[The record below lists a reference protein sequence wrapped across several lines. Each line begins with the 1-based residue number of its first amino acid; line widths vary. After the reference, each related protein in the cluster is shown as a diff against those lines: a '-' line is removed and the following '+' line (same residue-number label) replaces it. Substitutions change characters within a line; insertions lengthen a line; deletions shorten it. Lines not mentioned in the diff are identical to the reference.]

1 MVQKHVWIAA
11 GVLALLVGAF
21 FVTRDAPPSQMDAAL
36 VLEAPSTL
44 GRLEWERPGDERVV
58 LESRASGWWLTS
70 PVEAPLSR
78 QAGDEVERAFG
89 QTLKSDDL
97 RFEMSEDRTFG
108 LSDDEVVKVAIFEA
122 GKSSPTTRLRVGDT
136 VLMMKDGTHS
146 TFVLA
151 EGDERVYRL
160 FHTSLGDLVRRPVD
174 DLRSRSIVS
183 LGDEA
188 LRSVQWSHADGHLLK
203 IEPAADSSETRWM
216 LASPQVE
223 MALDAATVG
232 RVVNTLSRLN
242 ARDFVDEGDA
252 QLEELDFD
260 APAVTV
266 TLETGSKRVELAVVR
281 QGEGDQAKLYV
292 RRAGDGQVFEVA
304 SSARTA
310 LLTRML
316 DVKDRAVMPIAS
328 DAMTSIELAG
338 DDRVRLVKGE
348 EGVWTMARPVGVE
361 VDQDEASAM
370 ASWLGALRAERWVE
384 DVDEYRAGLT
394 PGERSSVR
402 VSAADREDVLY
413 LGASVEDLSGGRY
426 ARLASSPAIFVLP
439 ESALRRLTQNAD
451 AFAAPSD
458 GQLRGEQRPD
468 F

>member
-1 MVQKHVWIAA
+1 MMVQKHVWIAA
-11 GVLALLVGAF
+11 GVLALLVGAYF
-21 FVTRDAPPSQMDAAL
+21 LTRDDPATKVEPALTIEPPSQ
-36 VLEAPSTL
+36 L
-44 GRLEWERPGDERVV
+44 GRLEWERPGEERVV
-58 LESRASGWWLTS
+58 LASRASGWWLTS

-122 GKSSPTTRLRVGDT
+122 GQSDPMTELRVGEEIQ
-136 VLMMKDGTHS
+136 VPGTGVAR
-146 TFVLA
+146 TFAQV
-151 EGDERVYRL
+151 EGKEKIYRL
-160 FHTSLGDLVRRPVD
+160 QAALGELVRQPVD

-183 LGDEA
+183 LGDEE

-203 IEPAADSSETRWM
+203 IEPAADSSETRWT

-223 MALDAATVG
+223 MGLDAASVG
-232 RVVNTLSRLN
+232 RFVNTLSRLS

-252 QLEELDFD
+252 RLEVLNFD
-260 APAVTV
+260 APTTTV
-266 TLETGSKRVELAVVR
+266 TLETGSKKVDLAVAR
-281 QGEGDQAKLYV
+281 QGEGDQAKLYA
-292 RRAGDGQVFEVA
+292 RRVGDGQVFEVA

-328 DAMTSIELAG
+328 DAMTGIELAG
-338 DDRVRLVKGE
+338 DERVRLLKDD

>member
-11 GVLALLVGAF
+11 GVLVLLVGAF
-21 FVTRDAPPSQMDAAL
+21 FVTRDKPPTQVDSAL
-36 VLEAPSTL
+36 VLEAPTTL
-44 GRLEWERPGDERVV
+44 GRLEWERPGDDRVV
-58 LESRASGWWLTS
+58 LESRESGWWLTS

-78 QAGDEVERAFG
+78 QVGDEVEWAFG

-97 RFEMSEDRTFG
+97 RFEMSDDRTFG
-108 LSDDEVVKVAIFEA
+108 LAEDEAVNVAIFGA
-122 GKSSPTTRLRVGDT
+122 GQSDPTTRLRIGEEIQVP
-136 VLMMKDGTHS
+136 GTGVAR
-146 TFVLA
+146 TFAQV
-151 EGDERVYRL
+151 EGKEKIYRL
-160 FHTSLGDLVRRPVD
+160 QAALGDLVRRRVD

-183 LGDEA
+183 LGDEE
-188 LRSVQWSHADGHLLK
+188 LRSVQWSHVDGHLLK
-203 IEPAADSSETRWM
+203 IEPAADSSETRWK

-223 MALDAATVG
+223 MALDAASVG
-232 RVVNTLSRLN
+232 RFVNTLSRLN

-252 QLEELDFD
+252 QLEALDFD

-266 TLETGSKRVELAVVR
+266 TLETGSKQAELQVVR

-304 SSARTA
+304 GSARTA
-310 LLTRML
+310 LLARML

-338 DDRVRLVKGE
+338 DDRVRLVKD
-348 EGVWTMARPVGVE
+348 EGGQWTMARPAGVE

-384 DVDEYRAGLT
+384 DVEEREAGLS
-394 PGERSSVR
+394 PGQRSSVR
-402 VSAADREDVLY
+402 VSAADGEEVLY
-413 LGASVEDLSGGRY
+413 LGASVDDLSGGRY
-426 ARLASSPAIFVLP
+426 ARVASSPAIFVLP
-439 ESALRRLTQNAD
+439 ESALRRLTQDAD

-458 GQLRGEQRPD
+458 G
-468 F
+468 

>member
-21 FVTRDAPPSQMDAAL
+21 FVTRDAPPSQVDAAL
-36 VLEAPSTL
+36 VVEAPSTL
-44 GRLEWERPGDERVV
+44 GRLEWDRPGDERVV

-108 LSDDEVVKVAIFEA
+108 LSEDDVVKVAIFEA
-122 GKSSPTTRLRVGDT
+122 GQSDPMTELRVGEEIQ
-136 VLMMKDGTHS
+136 VPGTGVAR
-146 TFVLA
+146 TFAQV
-151 EGDERVYRL
+151 EGKEKIYRL
-160 FHTSLGDLVRRPVD
+160 QAALGELVRQPVD

-203 IEPAADSSETRWM
+203 IEPAAESSETRWM

-252 QLEELDFD
+252 QLEALDFD

-266 TLETGSKRVELAVVR
+266 TLETGSKKVELAVVR

-316 DVKDRAVMPIAS
+316 DVKDRAVMPMAS

-338 DDRVRLVKGE
+338 DDRVRLVKDD
-348 EGVWTMARPVGVE
+348 EGVWTMARPEGVE
-361 VDQDEASAM
+361 VDPSEASAL

-384 DVDEYRAGLT
+384 EIDDREAGLS
-394 PGERSSVR
+394 PGQRSSVR
-402 VSAADREDVLY
+402 VSAADGEEVLY
-413 LGASVEDLSGGRY
+413 LGASVDDLSGGRY

-439 ESALRRLTQNAD
+439 ESALRRLTQDAD

-458 GQLRGEQRPD
+458 G
-468 F
+468 

>member
-11 GVLALLVGAF
+11 GVLAFLVGAF
-21 FVTRDAPPSQMDAAL
+21 FVTRDAPPSQVDAAL

-44 GRLEWERPGDERVV
+44 GRLEWDRPGDDRVV
-58 LESRASGWWLTS
+58 LESRESGWWLTS

-97 RFEMSEDRTFG
+97 RFEMNEERTFG

-122 GKSSPTTRLRVGDT
+122 GQSDPMTELRVGEEIQ
-136 VLMMKDGTHS
+136 VPGTGVAR
-146 TFVLA
+146 TFAQV
-151 EGDERVYRL
+151 EGKEKIYRL
-160 FHTSLGDLVRRPVD
+160 QAALGELVRQPVD

-183 LGDEA
+183 LGDEE

-223 MALDAATVG
+223 MGLDSATVG
-232 RVVNTLSRLN
+232 RVVNTLSRLS

-260 APAVTV
+260 ALAVTV
-266 TLETGSKRVELAVVR
+266 TLETGSKKVELAVVR
-281 QGEGDQAKLYV
+281 QGEGDRAKLYV

-316 DVKDRAVMPIAS
+316 DVKDRAVMPMAS

-338 DDRVRLVKGE
+338 DDRVRLVKD
-348 EGVWTMARPVGVE
+348 EGGQWTMARPEGVE

-384 DVDEYRAGLT
+384 DVEEREAGLS
-394 PGERSSVR
+394 PGQRSSVR
-402 VSAADREDVLY
+402 VSAADGEEVLY
-413 LGASVEDLSGGRY
+413 LGASVDDLSGGRY

-439 ESALRRLTQNAD
+439 ESALRRLTQDAD

-458 GQLRGEQRPD
+458 G
-468 F
+468 